1 MGDFLFFSVKI
12 ERKNIEK
19 CRIILFWTR
28 KNIFCCP
35 VVSAGVGSIYTN
47 GNSSTMH
54 QKGTGQVMIWFWIN
68 LTTTYYIGFAY
79 VCQ

>member
-1 MGDFLFFSVKI
+1 MSVKI
-12 ERKNIEK
+12 ERIYAYRAVKNIF
-19 CRIILFWTR
+19 IYY

-54 QKGTGQVMIWFWIN
+54 QKGTGYVRTWFWKN
-68 LTTTYYIGFAY
+68 NSKTTIHKKCIA
-79 VCQ
+79 VK